1 MRPSEALAKH
11 REEVLEIISRYPVSN
26 PRVFGSVA
34 RGEDVEGSDVDILVE
49 PQLEVTTFAHLGAL
63 EQELS
68 ELLGHEV
75 VWKCVEVLGEAA
87 GKILKI
93 DPAFAV
99 RYPDLQLKSAYA
111 MRNQLTHGYGVV
123 DLGILW
129 RTIHDFTPRMVAAAR
144 DILEGGRGKA

>member
-75 VWKCVEVLGEAA
+75 DVSTPGGL
-87 GKILKI
+87 
-93 DPAFAV
+93 
-99 RYPDLQLKSAYA
+99 R
-111 MRNQLTHGYGVV
+111 
-123 DLGILW
+123 
-129 RTIHDFTPRMVAAAR
+129 RTIVERIERELTP
-144 DILEGGRGKA
+144 L